1 MGMIYLILLFFSNFD
16 QNIRVFLK
24 NAKEVKIKSED
35 KIVYKKKTLVP
46 PVEVKILKNKLI
58 IKDGCGFEENSGA
71 IAYFKTKE
79 NFPFQFEDKSYRGDL
94 ILILEKGKILVIN
107 KIYMEDYLLGVVP
120 AEMGP
125 KIYPSLEALKAQAVV
140 ARSYG
145 YYKMK
150 KPESKFYDL
159 CATPA
164 CQVYN
169 GFNWE
174 SELSTRAVLETKD
187 LVLKDKEGNIQET
200 FYMATCGGHTAY
212 GKDIFPLGEH
222 SKYFPSKPCFEL
234 PKFEIK
240 GKKSDLN
247 KEGSALYLLWNGDLF
262 YGANKFFGIKKDGD
276 LCRGILNFLKERGES
291 CNNLFELPIF
301 KDYYIP
307 YLRGE
312 KEANLLW
319 SIFYKL
325 LFTKKELSSVSGIF
339 SYLDGNK
346 VYLLERE
353 NPYCLLKE
361 TPLFTS
367 RKQDTLS
374 IENMTLYPGDKI
386 ELILFGDNILSL
398 EKQEP
403 LINEF
408 ADGRAER
415 AKWLYFI
422 SKEELSKRFNL
433 GIIKE
438 IEVLKKSK
446 EGRVLSLK
454 IRGSEGEIVLDRLNV
469 RFKLNLPEVLFEI
482 LKVPEGY
489 YFYGSGW
496 GHGVGLCQ
504 EGAFGM
510 GAYGLDFK
518 EILNYY
524 YPSFILDKI

>member
-1 MGMIYLILLFFSNFD
+1 MIFLILLFFSNLD

-24 NAKEVKIKSED
+24 DAKEVKIKSED
-35 KIVYKKKTLVP
+35 KILYKKNILVP
-46 PVEVKILKNKLI
+46 PIEVKILKNNLI
-58 IKDGCGFEENSGA
+58 VKDGCGFKENAGT
-71 IAYFKTKE
+71 IAYFKSKE
-79 NFPFQFEDKSYRGDL
+79 NSPLQFEDKRYRGDL

-125 KIYPSLEALKAQAVV
+125 KSYPSLEALKAQAVV

-145 YYKMK
+145 YYKIK
-150 KPESKFYDL
+150 KPDNKFYDL

-174 SELSTRAVLETKD
+174 SELSTKAVLETKD

-212 GKDIFPLGEH
+212 GKDIFPLGEN

-240 GKKSDLN
+240 GKKSKLN
-247 KEGSALYLLWNGDLF
+247 KDGSAVYLLWNGDIF
-262 YGANKFFGIKKDGD
+262 YGANKFFGIKKNED
-276 LCRGILNFLKERGES
+276 LCKAILNLLKEKGES
-291 CNNLFELPIF
+291 CKNLFELPIF
-301 KDYYIP
+301 KDYYLS
-307 YLRGE
+307 YLKGE
-312 KEANLLW
+312 GEENLLW
-319 SIFYKL
+319 SIFYKFL
-325 LFTKKELSSVSGIF
+325 YSKKDLSIVSGIF
-339 SYLDGNK
+339 SYLYEDK
-346 VYLLERE
+346 IYLLEKE
-353 NPYCLLKE
+353 NPFCLSKN
-361 TPLFTS
+361 TALFLS
-367 RKQDTLS
+367 RKQDIIS
-374 IENMTLYPGDKI
+374 IENMKLYPGDKV

-398 EKQEP
+398 EKKEP

-422 SKEELSKRFNL
+422 SKEELSKKFNL

-438 IEVLKKSK
+438 IDVLNKSK

-454 IRGSEGEIVLDRLNV
+454 IRGSEGEVVLDRLNV
-469 RFKLNLPEVLFEI
+469 RFKLDLPEVFFEI
-482 LKVPEGY
+482 LKVPDGY

-510 GAYGLDFK
+510 GAFGLDFK